1 VDIAFFIFEREL
13 VVSNVNRRGFFGT
26 AAAAVAASQLGF
38 VTNAEGATSMSE
50 VAQQQASDPT
60 AVRPFSVNVSEATLT
75 VMRRRINE
83 TIWPDR
89 ETVDDTSQGVP
100 LALIQDLAR
109 YWATGYDWRKCE
121 AKLNAFPQF
130 LTQIDGL
137 DIHFIHVKSKHANA
151 LPLIVTHGWPGSV
164 IEQLKIIEPL
174 TNPTAHGGT
183 AADAFDIVIPSI
195 PGYGFTEKP
204 RIVGWDTARTARAWA
219 VLMQRLGYTKYVA
232 QGGDLGSVV
241 TTLMAEQ
248 APPGLL
254 GIHTSLPA
262 TVPADIAKMLTCGDP
277 APAGLT
283 ADENRAYAQLQV
295 LYGKHF
301 AYAAFMRQ
309 RPQTLYGIVD
319 SPVGLA
325 AWLLDH
331 GDGNG
336 QPAAAVVSAVAGHT
350 VDGFSAGA
358 LTRDDVLDNITTYWV
373 TKTGIS
379 AARSYWENKV
389 SGLNAANVSIPAA
402 VTVFPSE
409 IYEAPRSWA
418 ELAFHKLVYFH
429 EASAGGHFAAWE
441 QPQVFSEELRAG
453 FKSLRS

>member
-1 VDIAFFIFEREL
+1 MEDRIDRRAFL
-13 VVSNVNRRGFFGT
+13 TSAASGF
-26 AAAAVAASQLGF
+26 AAAQLGAF
-38 VTNAEGATSMSE
+38 GYAGAQTPSGMQSG
-50 VAQQQASDPT
+50 AAI
-60 AVRPFSVNVSEATLT
+60 RPFRVQIPEATLT
-75 VMRRRINE
+75 DMRRRIVATN
-83 TIWPDR
+83 WPDR
-89 ETVDDTSQGVP
+89 ETVDDDSQGVP

-109 YWATGYDWRKCE
+109 YWATEYDWRRCE
-121 AKLNAFPQF
+121 SKLNALPQF

-151 LPLIVTHGWPGSV
+151 LPLVVTHGWPGSV
-164 IEQLKIIEPL
+164 IEQLKIVEPL
-174 TNPTAHGGT
+174 TNPTASGGT
-183 AADAFDIVIPSI
+183 EADAFDVVIPSI

-204 RIVGWDTARTARAWA
+204 RTTGWDTARTARAWA
-219 VLMQRLGYTKYVA
+219 VLMQRLGYTRYVA

-241 TTLMAEQ
+241 TTLMGEQ
-248 APPGLL
+248 APPGLA

-262 TVPADIAKMLTCGDP
+262 TVPPDIAKALTCGDP
-277 APAGLT
+277 SPANLST
-283 ADENRAYAQLQV
+283 DEKRAYDQLQV
-295 LYGKHF
+295 LYAKHF

-309 RPQTLYGIVD
+309 RPQTLYGLAD

-336 QPAAAVVSAVAGHT
+336 QPASAVVSAVAGRT
-350 VDGFSAGA
+350 VNGYSAGA

-373 TKTGIS
+373 TATGIS

-389 SGLNAANVSIPAA
+389 SPFNAANVSIPVA

-418 ELAFHKLVYFH
+418 ERAFHNLIYFH
-429 EASAGGHFAAWE
+429 EATAGGHFAAWE

>member
-1 VDIAFFIFEREL
+1 
-13 VVSNVNRRGFFGT
+13 VSNLKRGQFVGTT
-26 AAAAVAASQLGF
+26 AAALTASQLALLGSPAR
-38 VTNAEGATSMSE
+38 TGAAIE
-50 VAQQQASDPT
+50 VAQQTGTDST
-60 AVRPFSVNVSEATLT
+60 ALRPFRANISEETLT
-75 VMRRRINE
+75 VMRSRISA

-100 LALIQDLAR
+100 LAMIQGLAA
-109 YWATGYDWRKCE
+109 YWATDYDWRKCE
-121 AKLNAFPQF
+121 ARLNALPQF

-137 DIHFIHVKSKHANA
+137 DIHFIHVRSKHENA
-151 LPLIVTHGWPGSV
+151 LPVIVTHGWPGSI

-174 TNPTAHGGT
+174 TNPTAYGGT
-183 AADAFDIVIPSI
+183 AADAFDVVIPSI

-204 RIVGWDTARTARAWA
+204 RVTGWGTERTARAWA
-219 VLMQRLGYTKYVA
+219 VLMNRLGYTQYVA

-241 TTLMAEQ
+241 TTIMGEQ

-254 GIHTSLPA
+254 GIHSSLPA
-262 TVPADIAKMLTCGDP
+262 TVPPPIAKALTCGDP
-277 APAGLT
+277 APSGLS
-283 ADENRAYAQLQV
+283 ADESLAYAQLQS

-309 RPQTLYGIVD
+309 RPQTLYGLAD

-350 VDGFSAGA
+350 VDGFSAGS
-358 LTRDDVLDNITTYWV
+358 LTRDDVLDNITLYWV
-373 TKTGIS
+373 TGTGVS

-389 SGLNAANVSIPAA
+389 SPINAANVSIPAA
-402 VTVFPSE
+402 LTVFPSE

-418 ELAFHKLVYFH
+418 ELAFHKLIYFH
-429 EASAGGHFAAWE
+429 KAPAGGHFAAWE
-441 QPQVFSEELRAG
+441 QPQIFSEELRAG
-453 FKSLRS
+453 FRSLRAQS

>member
-1 VDIAFFIFEREL
+1 MKI
-13 VVSNVNRRGFFGT
+13 NRRRFVE
-26 AAAAVAASQLGF
+26 AAAAVGAARQLGILG
-38 VTNAEGATSMSE
+38 NAKRAAATPD
-50 VAQQQASDPT
+50 VAQQTVIDES
-60 AVRPFSVNVSEATLT
+60 VRAFRVNVPEATLT
-75 VMRRRINE
+75 EMRTRISA

-89 ETVDDTSQGVP
+89 ETVNDTSQGVP
-100 LALIQDLAR
+100 LALMQDLAG

-121 AKLNAFPQF
+121 ARLNALPQF

-137 DIHFIHVKSKHANA
+137 DIHFIHVRSRHENA

-174 TNPTAHGGT
+174 TDPTAHSGN
-183 AADAFDIVIPSI
+183 ASDAFHVVIPSI

-204 RIVGWDTARTARAWA
+204 RVTGWDTARTARAWA
-219 VLMQRLGYTKYVA
+219 VLMNRLGYSHFVA

-262 TVPADIAKMLTCGDP
+262 TVPPDVAKALTCGDSP
-277 APAGLT
+277 PSGLSP
-283 ADENRAYAQLQV
+283 DELHAYMQLQD
-295 LYGKHF
+295 LYAHHF

-309 RPQTLYGIVD
+309 RPQTLYGLVD

-336 QPAAAVVSAVAGHT
+336 QPASAVVSAVYGRA
-350 VDGFSAGA
+350 VDGYSAGA
-358 LTRDDVLDNITTYWV
+358 LTRDDVLDNVTLYWV
-373 TKTGIS
+373 TRTGIS

-389 SGLNAANVSIPAA
+389 SPINAANVVIPAA

-409 IYEAPRSWA
+409 IYEAPRSWT
-418 ELAFHKLVYFH
+418 ERAFHKLIYFNK
-429 EASAGGHFAAWE
+429 ATAGGHFAAWE
-441 QPQVFSEELRAG
+441 QPQIFSEELRAG
-453 FKSLRS
+453 FRSLRTSAVQ